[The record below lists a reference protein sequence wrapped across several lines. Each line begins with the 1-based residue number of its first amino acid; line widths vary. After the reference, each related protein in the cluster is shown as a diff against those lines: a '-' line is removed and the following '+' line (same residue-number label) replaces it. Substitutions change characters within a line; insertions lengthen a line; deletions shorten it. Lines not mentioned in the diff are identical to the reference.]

1 MMHVLAFAAY
11 LALPLIGIGV
21 WRLDAVR
28 RLDLPARIAVA
39 LAAGMLITG
48 VVMTLISIAHVPWS
62 RTTLVIVLGLIAAL
76 SWPRGYGLR
85 VARGATRNAQLA
97 TVVFLILTLYGLLD
111 ARESCGDLHFFWGP
125 KAIHFYRYGGIDLQ
139 WLADPNTVGNPGYPP
154 LLPLLYAWSQTLAQ
168 QFSWWAAILATALFL
183 FGAVAIVRGA
193 SGDDRGALLMAATL
207 SYCVAVADAAGAGEA
222 PLILF
227 ETLAIVAVTFID
239 SPILAA
245 IALAG
250 AAVVKIEGATFVIAV
265 VIVDLLLRRNWK
277 RTIAIAA
284 PAAILLGAWLG
295 VVRAYG
301 ILEYYRGAAM
311 PIYFSTLPKT
321 LLLLAK
327 TGRYE
332 LWWLPWL
339 IPAALVAM
347 GNIRRAAA
355 PLLIALLTFGAAI
368 FFYIHLPD
376 PTWWILSS
384 APRVLLTPLT
394 ALLIAAVSAW
404 YSRPAHGVVSQGEK
418 AEGSS

>member
-154 LLPLLYAWSQTLAQ
+154 LLPLLYAWSQTVAQ

-339 IPAALVAM
+339 IPAELVAM
-347 GNIRRAAA
+347 GNVRRAAA
-355 PLLIALLTFGAAI
+355 PLLIALLTFGAAV

-404 YSRPAHGVVSQGEK
+404 YSRPAHGVVPQGEK

>member
-207 SYCVAVADAAGAGEA
+207 SYCIAVADAAGAGEA

-311 PIYFSTLPKT
+311 AIYFSTLPKK
-321 LLLLAK
+321 LVLLAK
-327 TGRYE
+327 DGRYE

-339 IPAALVAM
+339 IPAELVAM
-347 GNIRRAAA
+347 GNVRRAAA
-355 PLLIALLTFGAAI
+355 PLLIALLTFGAAV

-404 YSRPAHGVVSQGEK
+404 YSRPAHGVVPQGEK